1 MIWLTW
7 RQHRKQALWTAA
19 AILAL
24 AAVLVPTGLAMRS
37 SFQDSGLGA
46 CLRALGHA
54 RLVNDSGG
62 CEALSE
68 RLQNKYDST
77 AYLAVLLVLLP
88 VLAGVF
94 LGAPL
99 VAREVEN
106 GTHRLVW
113 TQGISRRRWILTKFG
128 LIGAV
133 ALVLS
138 VGYALGAAW
147 WLQPLADNGLGRFR
161 YLVFDVQGIAPIGY
175 TLFAVALGILAGT
188 LARRV
193 LPAMGISLAAFIA
206 VRAVVELFARPYFQ
220 PARTLS
226 YAIDSPLT
234 ANRFAGSWIYQEG
247 VRNGTGTLVLPDGR
261 IGCGPAGGGGPD
273 GGSTGC
279 LARIAQEYGPGPH
292 TNWQEYQ
299 PADRFWTFQAIETG
313 IFLALTVLLVTVA
326 VRRVRRIS

>member
-19 AILAL
+19 ALLAL

-37 SFQDSGLGA
+37 TFQDSGLGA

-54 RLVNDSGG
+54 ELVDNGG
-62 CEALSE
+62 CEALSQ
-68 RLQNKYDST
+68 RFGNKYDST
-77 AYLAVLLVLLP
+77 AFLAVLLVLLP

-128 LIGAV
+128 LVGAV
-133 ALVLS
+133 TLVLS

-147 WLQPLADNGLGRFR
+147 WLEPLADNGLGRLR

-188 LARRV
+188 VARRV
-193 LPAMGISLAAFIA
+193 LPAMGISLTAFIA
-206 VRAVVELFARPYFQ
+206 VRALVELFARPYFL
-220 PARTLS
+220 PAKTLT
-226 YAIDSPLT
+226 YAIDSPLM

-247 VRNGTGTLVLPDGR
+247 VRNGTGALVLPDGR
-261 IGCGPAGGGGPD
+261 IGCGPEGGD
-273 GGSTGC
+273 SAGC
-279 LARIAQEYGPGPH
+279 LARIAQDYGPAPL

>member
-7 RQHRKQALWTAA
+7 RQHRRQALWTTVA
-19 AILAL
+19 LVVL

-37 SFQDSGLGA
+37 SFEDSGLGA

-54 RLVNDSGG
+54 ELVDGGG
-62 CEALSE
+62 CEALSQ
-68 RLQNKYDST
+68 RFKSKYEST
-77 AYLAVLLVLLP
+77 AYLAILLVLLP
-88 VLAGVF
+88 VLAGIF

-128 LIGAV
+128 LVGAV

-147 WLQPLADNGLGRFR
+147 WLGPLAANGLGRFR
-161 YLVFDVQGIAPIGY
+161 VLVFDVQGLAPIGY

-188 LARRV
+188 LSRRV
-193 LPAMGISLAAFIA
+193 LPAMGVSLVAFIT
-206 VRAVVELFARPYFQ
+206 VRALVELLARPSFM
-220 PARTLS
+220 PAKTLA
-226 YAIDSPLT
+226 YAVDGT
-234 ANRFAGSWIYQEG
+234 EMANRFAGSWVYQEG
-247 VRNGTGTLVLPDGR
+247 VRNGTGAIVIPDAR
-261 IGCGPAGGGGPD
+261 ISCGGGGE
-273 GGSTGC
+273 GVAQC
-279 LARIAQEYGPGPH
+279 LAGIDRDGYGPGPYS
-292 TNWQEYQ
+292 NWLEYQ

-313 IFLALTVLLVTVA
+313 IFLALTALLITLA
-326 VRRVRRIS
+326 IRRVRRIS